1 MNLDN
6 VLRQVLVGKCIPY
19 QLKSQQQDILR
30 HLVDKSNVLAV
41 LPTGYGKSVLYALLP
56 AVMDKVSYLFTL
68 IYACISS
75 DYIRQ
80 IRMYVCYVF
89 ILKDPPYGNR

>member
-56 AVMDKVSYLFTL
+56 AVMDKVSFCLLYLT
-68 IYACISS
+68 YACIIS
-75 DYIRQ
+75 DHIIQ
-80 IRMYVCYVF
+80 ICTCAMCSYF
-89 ILKDPPYGNR
+89 KDPSYGNS